1 MQMATVGNFRFDS
14 NQHGSMTANKVELK
28 ASGDDFIV
36 VAIYDRLAKA
46 YDRFDLSFPNKGQ
59 GTVTFNVAEL
69 PPVKYQARSDGR
81 TFRYT
86 AVSGKLTVTYVDS
99 EAVDAVFEMKMKS
112 DPDSDQN
119 WDINITNGKFDLKN

>member
-1 MQMATVGNFRFDS
+1 MATVGNFRFDS

-36 VAIYDRLAKA
+36 VAIDDRLATVH
-46 YDRFDLSFPNKGQ
+46 DRFDLRFPRGQ
-59 GTVTFNVAEL
+59 GTVTFNVADL
-69 PPVKYQARSDGR
+69 PPVKYLHRSDDW